1 MLTPVSGG
9 VSTPGVPTP
18 LIGVLTPLSDVL
30 TPLSGVLT
38 PPKPEKVSC
47 RPKYTHLCDLIKKHF
62 GQNNAILSL
71 DLSTL
76 APC

>member
-1 MLTPVSGG
+1 MLTPVPGG

-18 LIGVLTPLSDVL
+18 LSGVLTPLSDVL
-30 TPLSGVLT
+30 APLSGVLT
-38 PPKPEKVSC
+38 PPKPEKSHVDQNI
-47 RPKYTHLCDLIKKHF
+47 PICDLIKKHF